1 MKVMH
6 VSPLGD
12 DTTGDGSST
21 SPYKTI
27 EHALSLFDDG
37 DQIRL
42 LEGTYT
48 PADSIVIIGK
58 TGSIMA
64 DYPGSAIIQP
74 IMSSLS
80 AACVAILS
88 SGRFTIQG
96 IEVKQ
101 DSSGMA
107 KIGILAYDVNHFLC
121 KTCSVDGFEMASGSA
136 PSGNAYGIF
145 GYGNGRIEN
154 CHIYDIEGYCD
165 ELYGIFTD
173 NMNVIDCEV
182 YSVSGVNSVYPIMVA
197 SSLIPFAVTNIV
209 FVI

>member
-6 VSPLGD
+6 VSPTGNN
-12 DTTGDGSST
+12 TTGTGSYT
-21 SPYKTI
+21 SPYQTI
-27 EHALSLFDDG
+27 EHALSLFVDG

-48 PADSIVIIGK
+48 PANSIVISNK
-58 TGSIMA
+58 TGSIMSDA
-64 DYPGSAIIQP
+64 PGGAIIQP

-80 AACVAILS
+80 AACIAIIN

-101 DSSGMA
+101 DSRGMA
-107 KIGILAYDVNHFLC
+107 KIGILAYEVNNFICH
-121 KTCSVDGFEMASGSA
+121 TCIVDDFEMASGSA

-145 GYGNGRIEN
+145 GYGTGRIEN
-154 CHIYDIEGYCD
+154 CHIYDIDGYCD

-173 NMNVIDCEV
+173 NMHVIDCEV
-182 YSVSGVNSVYPIMVA
+182 YSVSGVNDVYPIMVA
-197 SSLIPFAVTNIV
+197 SSLVPFNVTNIV
-209 FVI
+209 FVP